1 MLRILKNKGY
11 AVEEALRYCAGSEQI
26 YKEVLHTALVEGK
39 QKRVLL
45 DECIKN
51 QDLARY
57 GIEVHGIG
65 NVAKTIGALDFYKE
79 ARLQNER
86 IRAGAYEEVAKGH
99 LSFQKAYEKM
109 LQDIE
114 KVI

>member
-1 MLRILKNKGY
+1 M
-11 AVEEALRYCAGSEQI
+11 
-26 YKEVLHTALVEGK
+26 
-39 QKRVLL
+39 
-45 DECIKN
+45 
-51 QDLARY
+51 
-57 GIEVHGIG
+57 HGIG

-79 ARLQNER
+79 ARLQCER

-99 LSFQKAYEKM
+99 LPFQKAYEKM

>member
-1 MLRILKNKGY
+1 M
-11 AVEEALRYCAGSEQI
+11 
-26 YKEVLHTALVEGK
+26 LHTALVEGK

-51 QDLARY
+51 QDFARY

-79 ARLQNER
+79 ARLQSER

-99 LSFQKAYEKM
+99 LPFQKAYEKM

>member
-1 MLRILKNKGY
+1 MPWRKLCGTAP
-11 AVEEALRYCAGSEQI
+11 AVSRYIRKCFI
-26 YKEVLHTALVEGK
+26 VEGK

-99 LSFQKAYEKM
+99 LPFQKAYEKM

>member
-1 MLRILKNKGY
+1 M
-11 AVEEALRYCAGSEQI
+11 
-26 YKEVLHTALVEGK
+26 
-39 QKRVLL
+39 
-45 DECIKN
+45 
-51 QDLARY
+51 
-57 GIEVHGIG
+57 HGIG

-99 LSFQKAYEKM
+99 LPFQKAYEKM